1 LGRAIRD
8 ARLASI
14 PARGISMLKTI
25 RRITIVS
32 GLIFPLASF
41 GAEEQSKNAR
51 SDQKLAAKIQK
62 SIGKDDSFKAYAG
75 AVNVTVQNG
84 VVTLKGAVQS
94 DEQRSD
100 IQAKAESEAIQVAP
114 SDRINTVVVH
124 NELTVSP
131 N

>member
-1 LGRAIRD
+1 
-8 ARLASI
+8 
-14 PARGISMLKTI
+14 MLKTI
-25 RRITIVS
+25 RGITIVS
-32 GLIFPLASF
+32 CLLFPLASF
-41 GAEEQSKNAR
+41 GAEEQSKAAK

-62 SIGKDDSFKAYAG
+62 ELAKDDSLKAYAG
-75 AVNVTVQNG
+75 AVSVIVQNG

-100 IQAKAESEAIQVAP
+100 IQAKAESEAIQVVP
-114 SDRINTVVVH
+114 LDRINTVVVH

>member
-1 LGRAIRD
+1 
-8 ARLASI
+8 
-14 PARGISMLKTI
+14 MLKTI